1 MGISSDLRGYFSS
14 SSGIMIQL
22 IFLLAAELVHQSG
35 GCSPRN
41 CFLYDFRG
49 TETGIRRRG
58 QDSYVRCNSGTAS
71 SGLTS
76 VETFLDSDFQART
89 YSPVCGYSYKK
100 YSLNEDG
107 EILCQSDIDG
117 PTEVDTEARKAVRY
131 FCDTIYSGTCEAD
144 NINVFCDTCEGK
156 KIDATCRYMEK
167 CRRACKYNSNAGACE
182 ECRSLGHDWWG
193 CCAASK
199 SKYSNGNEDVC
210 AGLRTNVCA
219 IAAVDPTFT
228 SPVAGQSNRYIS
240 DMERLLAEG
249 TTCRSPKP
257 CGYSGNRC
265 GKAVGRGNIVACPL
279 KRCVQCERSHFYT
292 MRFRIC
298 EEFQKHIFC

>member
-49 TETGIRRRG
+49 TETGVRRRG

-71 SGLTS
+71 SNLAPIR
-76 VETFLDSDFQART
+76 TFLDSDFQART
-89 YSPVCGYSYKK
+89 YSPVCGYSYQR

-107 EILCQSDIDG
+107 EILCQSDDDC
-117 PTEVDTEARKAVRY
+117 PTEVDTQARKAVRY
-131 FCDTIYSGTCEAD
+131 TCSSGTCLG
-144 NINVFCDTCEGK
+144 NTVNVFCLTCEGK
-156 KIDATCRYMEK
+156 KIDATCRYLEK
-167 CRRACKYNSNAGACE
+167 CRRACRYNSNAGVCE
-182 ECRSLGHDWWG
+182 ECRRLGHDWWG
-193 CCAASK
+193 CCHASR
-199 SKYSNGNEDVC
+199 NGNDDVC
-210 AGLRTNVCA
+210 EGLSNVKSDGNGGLYSTCA
-219 IAAVDPTFT
+219 IGWFYPTFT

-240 DMERLLAEG
+240 NMERLMAEG

-257 CGYSGNRC
+257 CEYRGNRC
-265 GKAVGRGNIVACPL
+265 GKAIGRGNIVACP
-279 KRCVQCERSHFYT
+279 KR
-292 MRFRIC
+292 
-298 EEFQKHIFC
+298 